1 MEDIDELIKNYGL
14 ESDTEYVIIP
24 FTDKNGGK
32 KRCFI
37 LKRRFIRVIYADGA
51 YVDYPLKEVIEATIK
66 YPELPLSESLY
77 MMEKERNAE
86 TGEN

>member
-1 MEDIDELIKNYGL
+1 LEDIDELIKNYGL
-14 ESDTEYVIIP
+14 ESDAEYVIIP
-24 FTDKNGGK
+24 FTDKNGNK

-51 YVDYPLKEVIEATIK
+51 YVDYPLKEIVEAIMK

-77 MMEKERNAE
+77 MMQKEKDAE

>member
-14 ESDTEYVIIP
+14 ESDAEYVIIP
-24 FTDKNGGK
+24 FTAKNGDK

-51 YVDYPLKEVIEATIK
+51 YVDYPLKEIIEATMK

-77 MMEKERNAE
+77 MMQKEKDAE